1 MSSTKVISA
10 FGVDSIT
17 SHAWSPDGK
26 SVAMSHNNKEV
37 KIYKEAGQPGKWNE
51 TATLGSKYFHNLMK
65 KSVSNVI
72 VSQ

>member
-37 KIYKEAGQPGKWNE
+37 KIYNEAGQPGKWNE
-51 TATLGSKYFHNLMK
+51 TATLGSK
-65 KSVSNVI
+65 
-72 VSQ
+72 

>member
-10 FGVDSIT
+10 FGADSIT

-51 TATLGSKYFHNLMK
+51 TATLGSNYFHIIWCKNGAQ
-65 KSVSNVI
+65 SFTFY
-72 VSQ
+72 